1 MRWLTLIY
9 ITALFV
15 AASACQAPSDGEAT
29 LYLQLKGETMG
40 TYYAI
45 TYGDEQQRDF
55 KASIDSLLKV
65 INSEVNTYDPSS
77 TISRFNQAEE
87 KWPVAVGE
95 SQKLHFTNNFE
106 LAKKI
111 VALSGEALDPTVMPL
126 VNYWGFGYEKK
137 EAVTAVD
144 SNRVDSLMSFV
155 GMGKVGMLT
164 NGDTTFLVKDLPGV
178 QLDFS
183 ALAKGYAVDK
193 IGEFLF
199 TKNINNY
206 LVEIGGEVVCRGVN
220 AKGQIWN
227 IAINDPRPG
236 AGLSDFVA
244 VLPLDNKGMA
254 TSGNYRN
261 FYEVDGKKYGHTIN
275 PKTGFP
281 EKHELISASIVAM
294 DCMTADA
301 LATACMVKGPN
312 GAFEMIEEMKNVD
325 GFFVYRKDGT
335 ELDFKYTEGLSQFFE
350 EQKLNE

>member
-1 MRWLTLIY
+1 
-9 ITALFV
+9 
-15 AASACQAPSDGEAT
+15 
-29 LYLQLKGETMG
+29 
-40 TYYAI
+40 
-45 TYGDEQQRDF
+45 
-55 KASIDSLLKV
+55 
-65 INSEVNTYDPSS
+65 
-77 TISRFNQAEE
+77 
-87 KWPVAVGE
+87 
-95 SQKLHFTNNFE
+95 
-106 LAKKI
+106 
-111 VALSGEALDPTVMPL
+111 
-126 VNYWGFGYEKK
+126 
-137 EAVTAVD
+137 VD
-144 SNRVDSLMSFV
+144 SNKVDSLMSFV
-155 GMGKVGMLT
+155 GIGKVKMLT
-164 NGDTTFLVKDLPGV
+164 HGDTTFLVKDLPGV

-220 AKGQIWN
+220 AKGQTWN
-227 IAINDPRPG
+227 IAISDPRPG

-325 GFFVYRKDGT
+325 GFFVYRKDET

-350 EQKLNE
+350 EQQLNE